1 MSRGAAPLLA
11 RIIYD
16 KQGICVSEEEPLI
29 VESGSCSERK
39 VKMSN
44 DNRVSEVR
52 TSQREP
58 EREQR
63 IFTFK
68 ATQLIWLLFGIL
80 EALIALR
87 IGLMLIGA
95 NPDSPIVALIYGI
108 TYLFLFP
115 FTGLIGSPTAGN
127 MVLELSS
134 LFAMLIYALI
144 AWAMERTVWL
154 IFYRPRG
161 PVVGVTETTTSERHT
176 TP

>member
-1 MSRGAAPLLA
+1 
-11 RIIYD
+11 
-16 KQGICVSEEEPLI
+16 
-29 VESGSCSERK
+29 
-39 VKMSN
+39 MSN
-44 DNRVSEVR
+44 ENRVSEVR
-52 TSQREP
+52 TTHSEP

-95 NPDSPIVALIYGI
+95 NPNSPIVALIYGF

-115 FTGLIGSPTAGN
+115 FEGLVGSPAAGN

-134 LFAMLIYALI
+134 LFAMLIYGLI
-144 AWAMERTVWL
+144 AWAVERVVWL
-154 IFYRPRG
+154 VFYRPRG
-161 PVVGVTETTTSERHT
+161 PVVAVTETATSEHHT
-176 TP
+176 PQ